1 MLHGIHCRSHHH
13 YADGFYYL
21 RGKGRR
27 CSKTQEAEGVLKGF
41 GDNQRRQVHRDIKNF
56 VREMGVL
63 KAVVGKDIILE
74 KAVELI
80 AQRLTPS
87 PEGR

>member
-1 MLHGIHCRSHHH
+1 MAYIVDLTIIMQMVFIISEGR
-13 YADGFYYL
+13 ADGVV
-21 RGKGRR
+21 KP
-27 CSKTQEAEGVLKGF
+27 KEAEGVLKGF